1 MKEELRAEA
10 QKIQEYLEIHCS
22 DNPEEIVDRIKNISV
37 YMARSGE
44 MLAQAKRLYN
54 QKTTSAIG
62 ETIVN
67 IAKQQFLSA
76 TAQNALVKSIADEE
90 QYLVDWIE
98 RINKSC
104 THQIDA
110 LRSLLSYK
118 KENLRLNKIGY

>member
-44 MLAQAKRLYN
+44 MLAQAKKLYN

-76 TAQNALVKSIADEE
+76 TAQNAADEE

-110 LRSLLSYK
+110 LRSLLSYE